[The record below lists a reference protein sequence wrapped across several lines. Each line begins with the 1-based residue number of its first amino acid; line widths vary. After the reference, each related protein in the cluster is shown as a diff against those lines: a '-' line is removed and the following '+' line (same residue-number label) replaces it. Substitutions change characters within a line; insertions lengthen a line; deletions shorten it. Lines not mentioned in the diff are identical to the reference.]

1 MKQTPTE
8 AKYFVD
14 LFKVED
20 KDETESINE
29 LMGCFVEALER
40 LELLNASDWGE
51 RIEYLHGAL
60 ERGGFTW

>member
-14 LFKVED
+14 LFKAES

-29 LMGCFVEALER
+29 LIVRFVETLER
-40 LELLNASDWGE
+40 LELLNTSDWGE